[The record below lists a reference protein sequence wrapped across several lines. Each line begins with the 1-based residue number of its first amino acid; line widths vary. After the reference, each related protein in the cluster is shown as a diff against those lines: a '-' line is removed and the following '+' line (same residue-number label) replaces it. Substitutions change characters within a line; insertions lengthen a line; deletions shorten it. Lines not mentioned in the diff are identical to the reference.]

1 VNTRYGIRTQ
11 DHIGLDSS
19 FDKDLSIVQIAFDG
33 IDVSVQSLQPFGC
46 GMLSHERGDRKLWV
60 SFGDCMKKCT
70 TNIASGT
77 SPTVFLE
84 NRDLGFS
91 CSLLTGKA

>member
-1 VNTRYGIRTQ
+1 MNTRYGIRTQ

-19 FDKDLSIVQIAFDG
+19 LYKDLSIVQIAFDG
-33 IDVSVQSLQPFGC
+33 IDVRVQFLQPFGC

-60 SFGDCMKKCT
+60 SFGDCMKKSA

-77 SPTVFLE
+77 GSTSFLE
-84 NRDLGFS
+84 IRELDFS